1 LPKKPQQPKEER
13 KNSGDQGRAFMKYS
27 GMAFEMAAIL
37 FVFVFGGKKLDEVVE
52 TETPWFTILG
62 LFLGAFAALYFT
74 LKDLFIN
81 KK

>member
-1 LPKKPQQPKEER
+1 
-13 KNSGDQGRAFMKYS
+13 MKYS

-37 FVFVFGGKKLDEVVE
+37 FVFVFGGKKLDDVVK

-62 LFLGAFAALYFT
+62 VFLGAFAALYFT
-74 LKDLFIN
+74 LKDIFIN